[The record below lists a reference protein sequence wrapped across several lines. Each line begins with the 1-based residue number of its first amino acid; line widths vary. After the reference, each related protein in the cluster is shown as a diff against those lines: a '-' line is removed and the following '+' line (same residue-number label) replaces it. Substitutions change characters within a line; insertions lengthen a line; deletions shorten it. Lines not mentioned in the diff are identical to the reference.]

1 MMSQSSP
8 PKSLQSSAATASA
21 YPQLSNLYPSEESS
35 AGPSTTPGRPAAGP
49 GAGFPAR
56 PPQPAPVSNAY
67 GGYGAPAGG
76 SNLYGNGYAGGM
88 SSMGGSGMG
97 QQGDKG
103 EKNVAQLIV
112 DSGNKWSRAYR
123 TLLDRSNPLTVQRW
137 MFTGVVLLIFLAV
150 VLIRQGWYINA
161 LAIYLLNLFL
171 AFLQPKFDPSMQQDL
186 AAEDVEEGAP
196 GLPGANTGSTQ
207 KGGLSGLMSGFSAE
221 ENDEEFRPFI
231 RRLPEFKFWLSATKA
246 SLLALF
252 ATTSRVFDVPVYW
265 PILLMYFFIL
275 FGLTMRRQ
283 IQHMIK
289 YRYIP
294 FDLGRKATYGRK
306 K

>member
-1 MMSQSSP
+1 MMQAQSSP
-8 PKSLQSSAATASA
+8 PKTLQSSSATASA
-21 YPQLSNLYPSEESS
+21 YPQLSNLYPSEEAS
-35 AGPSTTPGRPAAGP
+35 AGPSTGSTSGRPAAGP

-56 PPQPAPVSNAY
+56 QPPVAPANAY
-67 GGYGAPAGG
+67 GGYGAPTS
-76 SNLYGNGYAGGM
+76 SNLYGNGYGGGM
-88 SSMGGSGMG
+88 AMGGSGMG
-97 QQGDKG
+97 QQGGDKG

-123 TLLDRSNPLTVQRW
+123 TLLDRSTPLTVQRW
-137 MFTGVVLLIFLAV
+137 IFTGVVL
-150 VLIRQGWYINA
+150 WYINA

-171 AFLQPKFDPSMQQDL
+171 AFLQPKFDPSIQQDL

-196 GLPGANTGSTQ
+196 GLPGANTPSSS
-207 KGGLSGLMSGFSAE
+207 KGGLSGLMNGFSAE
-221 ENDEEFRPFI
+221 SNDEEFRPFI